1 MDFILETITRI
12 TYIVTAASIIAAFT
26 ESKKDDIWID
36 KLLSYIDLLALNFKI
51 TINRREK

>member
-1 MDFILETITRI
+1 MDFIIEVITTI

-36 KLLSYIDLLALNFKI
+36 KLLSYVDLLALNFKI
-51 TINRREK
+51 TINRKEK

>member
-36 KLLSYIDLLALNFKI
+36 KLLGYVDLLALNFKI
-51 TINRREK
+51 TINRKEK

>member
-1 MDFILETITRI
+1 MDFILETITKI

-36 KLLSYIDLLALNFKI
+36 KLLGYIDLLALNFKI

>member
-1 MDFILETITRI
+1 MDFILETITKI

-51 TINRREK
+51 TINRKEK

>member
-36 KLLSYIDLLALNFKI
+36 KLLGYIDLLALNFKI
-51 TINRREK
+51 TINRREQ

>member
-26 ESKKDDIWID
+26 ESKKDDMWID
-36 KLLSYIDLLALNFKI
+36 KLLGYVDLLALNFKI
-51 TINRREK
+51 TINRKEK

>member
-26 ESKKDDIWID
+26 KSKKDDIWID
-36 KLLSYIDLLALNFKI
+36 KLLSYVDLLALNFKI
-51 TINRREK
+51 TINRKEK

>member
-1 MDFILETITRI
+1 MDFILETITKI

-36 KLLSYIDLLALNFKI
+36 KLLGYIDLLALNFKI
-51 TINRREK
+51 TINRKEK

>member
-1 MDFILETITRI
+1 MDFILETITKI

>member
-1 MDFILETITRI
+1 MDFILETITKI

-36 KLLSYIDLLALNFKI
+36 KLLGYIDLLALNFKI
-51 TINRREK
+51 TINRRDK

>member
-1 MDFILETITRI
+1 MDFILETITKI

-36 KLLSYIDLLALNFKI
+36 KLLGYVDLLALNFKI
-51 TINRREK
+51 TINRKEK

>member
-1 MDFILETITRI
+1 MDFILETITKI

-36 KLLSYIDLLALNFKI
+36 KLLSYVDLLALNFKI
-51 TINRREK
+51 TINRKKK

>member
-36 KLLSYIDLLALNFKI
+36 KLLSYVDLLALNFKI
-51 TINRREK
+51 TINRKEK

>member
-1 MDFILETITRI
+1 MDFILETITKR

-36 KLLSYIDLLALNFKI
+36 KLLSYVDLLALNFKI
-51 TINRREK
+51 TINRKEK